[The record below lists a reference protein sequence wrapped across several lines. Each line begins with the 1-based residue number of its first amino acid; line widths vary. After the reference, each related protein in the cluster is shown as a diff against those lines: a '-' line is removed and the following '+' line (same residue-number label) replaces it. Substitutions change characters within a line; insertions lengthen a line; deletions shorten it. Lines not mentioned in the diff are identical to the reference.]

1 MNMLNLYTAVSR
13 KIVRKK
19 SVKVRMITQR
29 GIGNSFQFLDL
40 RISGKSEKTLLYGQG
55 HGHSRF
61 DELLF
66 QSLKIMD

>member
-1 MNMLNLYTAVSR
+1 MVIEFDYEYVEFVHSCFQKNCQ
-13 KIVRKK
+13 KK

-55 HGHSRF
+55 IAGLMNYYFNH
-61 DELLF
+61 
-66 QSLKIMD
+66 